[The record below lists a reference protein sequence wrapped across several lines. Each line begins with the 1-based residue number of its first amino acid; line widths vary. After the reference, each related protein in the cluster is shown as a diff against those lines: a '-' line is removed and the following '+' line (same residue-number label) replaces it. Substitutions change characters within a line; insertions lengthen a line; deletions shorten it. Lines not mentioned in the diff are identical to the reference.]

1 MEQARQ
7 TFENKEDLQVAETI
21 IGNFDE
27 RGYLQMSLEELSTIT
42 HYGVD
47 KIKKI
52 IEQIQTF
59 EPYGVGATNVQDC
72 LLIQLRCMGKANS
85 LAYRIIENHYDDLIH
100 NRIPLIQKKLGVS
113 YDIIRNTIDEQ
124 IAKLDLRP
132 GTWYSLHVPTQIIP
146 DLTVRQEGENLIVE
160 INDEPIPALRLNS
173 HYLRMLDDQNLPEE
187 TKEFIRSSVVSA
199 KWLVRNISQRNE
211 TLVRIVQYLTVYQK
225 IFFLEPDG
233 KLVPLTMREVADEL
247 KLHEST
253 IARAVANKYINS
265 PRGLVLLR
273 SFFTNSYTTNQ
284 GEDISSQ
291 TVRDALNK
299 IIESEDKKH
308 PYSDES
314 ISGKLKDQG
323 IPCARRTVAKY
334 RRELQ
339 IGNALQRR
347 KYG

>member
-1 MEQARQ
+1 MSYSMSMKLHPKQTQSLKQNQLLMMLPQMQQAIGLLQIPVMEMVQIIEQEMERNPVLELSDDSHNEEDLDEILTRESAEEEMNTDTPVEQEISFHDRDFEVLKQIDEEFRDHFAQTDYIPRSSEDDKKKAFLENSLQSQHTLFTFLMEQARQ

-124 IAKLDLRP
+124 IAKLDLKFP
-132 GTWYSLHVPTQIIP
+132 PQFTQ
-146 DLTVRQEGENLIVE
+146 RFSE
-160 INDEPIPALRLNS
+160 
-173 HYLRMLDDQNLPEE
+173 
-187 TKEFIRSSVVSA
+187 
-199 KWLVRNISQRNE
+199 
-211 TLVRIVQYLTVYQK
+211 K
-225 IFFLEPDG
+225 I
-233 KLVPLTMREVADEL
+233 M
-247 KLHEST
+247 
-253 IARAVANKYINS
+253 
-265 PRGLVLLR
+265 
-273 SFFTNSYTTNQ
+273 
-284 GEDISSQ
+284 
-291 TVRDALNK
+291 DAY
-299 IIESEDKKH
+299 D
-308 PYSDES
+308 
-314 ISGKLKDQG
+314 
-323 IPCARRTVAKY
+323 AA
-334 RRELQ
+334 
-339 IGNALQRR
+339 
-347 KYG
+347 